1 MRRLWKILPFLAIL
15 NGCYSDFSLWH
26 IPDQPAIPEDA
37 PDITVSPGEIDFG
50 ALNADGEAAAK
61 TIIIGNRG
69 NETLYI
75 DEIQLNI
82 VSNVF
87 TVSPLDG
94 EDELEP
100 GETAKFTVT
109 YDPITYEFNQN
120 EVIIFSNDPDE
131 YESYVYLDGSGDAPV
146 INIDPVEYDF
156 GNTLVGCEEI
166 VKITVSNIGN
176 VDLVID
182 QIDYFITYPADLG
195 IYDFETTYGPLP
207 WILAPGESIELEI
220 FYYPTD
226 VDVDYGRVEI
236 QSNDPNTPLAEAEQA
251 ATGVYSATYE
261 ETFEQ
266 DEIDSVDILFVVDNS
281 CSMSGQQTQLANN
294 FSTFMNV
301 FQSSGIDYNIGFIT
315 TDDDA
320 MVGDLVTVTT
330 ADPVTE
336 VTQIIDS
343 IGIGGSATEKGMDNA
358 YDALQT
364 GGDFGPGSAFWRNDA
379 KLIVIFVSD
388 EDDSSSTTPTTFK
401 TYAVAVKGGADYV
414 TAHAVAGD
422 YPGGCTAN
430 GGAAEAYEYYTIVN
444 YLNGTFLSICAD
456 DWGTPL
462 ETLANDSILKN
473 TFTLTE
479 PAIEDTIYV
488 EIDGISTDQWTY
500 DSATNSISFNEGY
513 TPVAGATIYVSYNPI
528 SDCPT

>member
-1 MRRLWKILPFLAIL
+1 MGRLWKLVTFLTL
-15 NGCYSDFSLWH
+15 LSGCYSDFSLWH
-26 IPDQPAIPEDA
+26 INEQQPIPEDA
-37 PDITVSPGEIDFG
+37 PNISVSPNSINFG
-50 ALNADGEAAAK
+50 ALNADGDTATE
-61 TIIIGNRG
+61 TITITNRG

-75 DEIQLNI
+75 ADITL
-82 VSNVF
+82 SNLAGVF
-87 TVSPLDG
+87 TMTPLIDVH
-94 EDELEP
+94 LEP
-100 GETAKFTVT
+100 GDSDSFEVT
-109 YDPITYEFNQN
+109 YDPNTYATDAG
-120 EVIIFSNDPDE
+120 VISIDSNDPDE
-131 YESYVYLDGSGDAPV
+131 YRVTVPLDGSGDAPV
-146 INIDPVEYDF
+146 IWIDPEQFDF
-156 GNTLVGCEEI
+156 GTTLIGCEEPQEI
-166 VKITVSNIGN
+166 YVWNIGN
-176 VDLVID
+176 VDLIID
-182 QIDYFITYPADLG
+182 RIDYFITYPADLG
-195 IYDFETTYGPLP
+195 MYDYEVDYGSLP
-207 WILAPGESIELEI
+207 WIIPPDSYVILEI
-220 FYYPTD
+220 FHYPTD
-226 VDVDYGRVEI
+226 LDKDYGDIEI
-236 QSNDPNTPLAEAEQA
+236 YSNDPYTPIADAEQSAIGSYA
-251 ATGVYSATYE
+251 AMHE

-266 DEIDSVDILFVVDNS
+266 DEIDAVDILFVVDNS

-315 TDDDA
+315 TDDDS
-320 MVGDLVTVTT
+320 MVGDLVTIAT

-343 IGIGGSATEKGMDNA
+343 IGINGSANEKGMDNA

-401 TYAVAVKGGADYV
+401 TYTIAVKGGADYI

-473 TFTLTE
+473 TFTL
-479 PAIEDTIYV
+479 ADAAVEDTIYV
-488 EIDGISTDQWTY
+488 EVDGVMTTEWTY
-500 DSATNSISFNEGY
+500 DSSTNAITFNDGY
-513 TPVAGATIYVSYNPI
+513 TPAAGANIYVSYNPV
-528 SDCPT
+528 SDCNT